1 MILVLKGRKHLILK
15 RSIGETPHGSNHSCV
30 WIMLYVCSLLSAWRT
45 AVGRRF
51 RGAAGEP
58 DGRAER
64 AGAAGLHVG
73 TVVLHVHG
81 AVRRGVERP
90 GARGGHRGTSA
101 GRGTF
106 HMWMDCQHEDY
117 FICEVERHG
126 VNETLTN
133 PSKFHRFHT
142 S

>member
-1 MILVLKGRKHLILK
+1 MKC
-15 RSIGETPHGSNHSCV
+15 GENAS
-30 WIMLYVCSLLSAWRT
+30 WIYLTKCYLLSAC
-45 AVGRRF
+45 VLLYKGRRF

-90 GARGGHRGTSA
+90 GARGGHRGVLVRVSLMYA
-101 GRGTF
+101 
-106 HMWMDCQHEDY
+106 
-117 FICEVERHG
+117 
-126 VNETLTN
+126 
-133 PSKFHRFHT
+133 
-142 S
+142 